1 VAPRHHR
8 HPVLGWARRDRRHHP
23 RAARFPDGSGASAA
37 GGVGG
42 IHMASIELI
51 DLTKHYKQGSTVVK
65 ALDGVNLS
73 IESGEF
79 VSIVGRSGSGKT
91 TALDLLGLLLRPTS
105 GQVLLDG
112 TDTGKLRDGAR
123 ADGRGKK
130 LGFVFQEFNLL
141 PGLTAIQNVML
152 PLRYHKNGKD
162 GKARAATLLDEVG
175 LKDRMH
181 HRPDQMSGG
190 EQQQPAI
197 ARALIT
203 RPTLVRGEERTGE
216 VDSETSQQIVALMR
230 RMNRDHGVTFVIV
243 THDMDVAGQTDR
255 VIRLKDGKVLSDAR
269 VDAEQTYLAKLDRK
283 E

>member
-1 VAPRHHR
+1 
-8 HPVLGWARRDRRHHP
+8 
-23 RAARFPDGSGASAA
+23 
-37 GGVGG
+37 
-42 IHMASIELI
+42 MASIELI

-79 VSIVGRSGSGKT
+79 ISIVGRSGSGKT

-105 GQVLLDG
+105 GQVMLDG

-123 ADGRGKK
+123 ADLRGQK

-141 PGLTAIQNVML
+141 PGLSAIQNVML

-162 GKARAATLLDEVG
+162 GKARAAALLDEVG
-175 LKDRMH
+175 LTDRMH

-190 EQQQPAI
+190 EQQRTAI
-197 ARALIT
+197 ARALIN
-203 RPTLVRGEERTGE
+203 RPTLVLGDEPTGE

-283 E
+283 ESVA

>member
-1 VAPRHHR
+1 
-8 HPVLGWARRDRRHHP
+8 
-23 RAARFPDGSGASAA
+23 
-37 GGVGG
+37 
-42 IHMASIELI
+42 MASIELI

-105 GQVLLDG
+105 GQVMLDG
-112 TDTGKLRDGAR
+112 TDTRKLRDGAR
-123 ADGRGKK
+123 ADLRGEK

-141 PGLTAIQNVML
+141 PGLSAIQNVML

-190 EQQQPAI
+190 EQQRTAI
-197 ARALIT
+197 ARALIN
-203 RPTLVRGEERTGE
+203 RPKLVLGDEPTGE

-230 RMNRDHGVTFVIV
+230 RMNREHGVTFILV
-243 THDMDVAGQTDR
+243 THDMDVAAQTDR
-255 VIRLKDGKVLSDAR
+255 VIRLKDGKVVSDVRSTPDQKFLSGADLQGAI
-269 VDAEQTYLAKLDRK
+269 A
-283 E
+283 

>member
-1 VAPRHHR
+1 
-8 HPVLGWARRDRRHHP
+8 
-23 RAARFPDGSGASAA
+23 
-37 GGVGG
+37 
-42 IHMASIELI
+42 MASIELI

-91 TALDLLGLLLRPTS
+91 TALDLLGLLLRPTT
-105 GQVLLDG
+105 GQVMLDG

-123 ADGRGKK
+123 ADLRGQK

-141 PGLTAIQNVML
+141 PGLSAIQNVML

-162 GKARAATLLDEVG
+162 GKARAAALLEEVG

-190 EQQQPAI
+190 EQQRTAI
-197 ARALIT
+197 ARALIN
-203 RPTLVRGEERTGE
+203 RPTLVLGDEPTGE

-269 VDAEQTYLAKLDRK
+269 VNAEQTYLAKLDRN
-283 E
+283 ESVA

>member
-1 VAPRHHR
+1 
-8 HPVLGWARRDRRHHP
+8 
-23 RAARFPDGSGASAA
+23 
-37 GGVGG
+37 
-42 IHMASIELI
+42 MASIELI

-79 VSIVGRSGSGKT
+79 ISIVGRSGSGKT

-105 GQVLLDG
+105 GKVMLDG
-112 TDTGKLRDGAR
+112 TDTGRLRDGAR
-123 ADGRGKK
+123 ADLRGQK

-141 PGLTAIQNVML
+141 PGLSAIQNVML

-162 GKARAATLLDEVG
+162 GKARAAALLEEVG
-175 LKDRMH
+175 LQDRMH

-190 EQQQPAI
+190 EQQRTAI
-197 ARALIT
+197 ARALIN
-203 RPTLVRGEERTGE
+203 RPTLVLGDEPTGE

-255 VIRLKDGKVLSDAR
+255 VVRLKDGKVLSDAR
-269 VDAEQTYLAKLDRK
+269 ANADQAYLAKLERG
-283 E
+283 EGAA

>member
-1 VAPRHHR
+1 V
-8 HPVLGWARRDRRHHP
+8 
-23 RAARFPDGSGASAA
+23 
-37 GGVGG
+37 
-42 IHMASIELI
+42 ASIELI

-65 ALDGVNLS
+65 ALDGVSLS

-105 GQVLLDG
+105 GQVMLDG

-123 ADGRGKK
+123 ADLRGEK

-141 PGLTAIQNVML
+141 PGLNALQNVML

-162 GKARAATLLDEVG
+162 GRARAATLLDEVG

-190 EQQQPAI
+190 EQQRVAI
-197 ARALIT
+197 ARSLIN
-203 RPTLVRGEERTGE
+203 RPSLVLGDEATGE

-230 RMNRDHGVTFVIV
+230 RMNREHGVTFVLV
-243 THDMDVAGQTDR
+243 THDMDVAAQTDR
-255 VIRLKDGKVLSDAR
+255 VIRLKDGKVLSDVKAKT
-269 VDAEQTYLAKLDRK
+269 EQTFLTTLDLQGVIA
-283 E
+283 

>member
-1 VAPRHHR
+1 
-8 HPVLGWARRDRRHHP
+8 
-23 RAARFPDGSGASAA
+23 
-37 GGVGG
+37 
-42 IHMASIELI
+42 MASIELN

-65 ALDGVNLS
+65 ALDGINLA

-105 GQVLLDG
+105 GQVVLDG

-123 ADGRGKK
+123 ADLRGKK

-141 PGLTAIQNVML
+141 PGLNAIENVML
-152 PLRYHKNGKD
+152 PLRYHKNGRD
-162 GKARAATLLDEVG
+162 GKVRAAELLGEVG

-190 EQQQPAI
+190 EQQRTAI
-197 ARALIT
+197 ARALIN
-203 RPTLVRGEERTGE
+203 RPSLVLGDEPTGE
-216 VDSETSQQIVALMR
+216 VDSETSQQIVSLMR
-230 RMNRDHGVTFVIV
+230 RMNREHGVTFVIV

-255 VIRLKDGKVLSDAR
+255 VIRLKDGKVLSDTQAN
-269 VDAEQTYLAKLDRK
+269 AEQSYLAKLDRG
-283 E
+283 EGAA

>member
-1 VAPRHHR
+1 
-8 HPVLGWARRDRRHHP
+8 
-23 RAARFPDGSGASAA
+23 
-37 GGVGG
+37 
-42 IHMASIELI
+42 MASIELI

-79 VSIVGRSGSGKT
+79 ISIVGRSGSGKT

-105 GQVLLDG
+105 GQVMLDG

-123 ADGRGKK
+123 ADLRGQK

-141 PGLTAIQNVML
+141 PGLSAIQNVML

-162 GKARAATLLDEVG
+162 GKARAAALLDEVG
-175 LKDRMH
+175 LTDRMY

-190 EQQQPAI
+190 EQQRTAI
-197 ARALIT
+197 ARALIN
-203 RPTLVRGEERTGE
+203 RPTLVLGDEPTGE

-283 E
+283 ESVA

>member
-1 VAPRHHR
+1 
-8 HPVLGWARRDRRHHP
+8 
-23 RAARFPDGSGASAA
+23 
-37 GGVGG
+37 
-42 IHMASIELI
+42 MASIELI
-51 DLTKHYKQGSTVVK
+51 NLTKHYKQGSTVVK
-65 ALDGVNLS
+65 ALDGVTLN
-73 IESGEF
+73 IEAGEF
-79 VSIVGRSGSGKT
+79 ISIVGRSGSGKT

-105 GQVLLDG
+105 GQVMLDG

-123 ADGRGKK
+123 ADLRGEK

-190 EQQQPAI
+190 EQQRTAI
-197 ARALIT
+197 ARALIN
-203 RPTLVRGEERTGE
+203 RPSLVLGDEPTGE

-255 VIRLKDGKVLSDAR
+255 VVRLKDGKVLSDAR
-269 VDAEQTYLAKLDRK
+269 ANAEQTYLAKLDHK
-283 E
+283 ESVA

>member
-1 VAPRHHR
+1 
-8 HPVLGWARRDRRHHP
+8 
-23 RAARFPDGSGASAA
+23 
-37 GGVGG
+37 
-42 IHMASIELI
+42 MASIELI

-105 GQVLLDG
+105 GRVMLDG

-123 ADGRGKK
+123 ADLRGKK

-141 PGLTAIQNVML
+141 PGLTAVQNVML

-190 EQQQPAI
+190 EQQRTAI
-197 ARALIT
+197 ARALIN
-203 RPTLVRGEERTGE
+203 RPSLVLGDEPTGE

-230 RMNRDHGVTFVIV
+230 RMNRDHGVSFVIV

-255 VIRLKDGKVLSDAR
+255 MIRLKDGKVLSDAR
-269 VDAEQTYLAKLDRK
+269 VNPDQTYLATLDHK
-283 E
+283 ESVA

>member
-1 VAPRHHR
+1 
-8 HPVLGWARRDRRHHP
+8 
-23 RAARFPDGSGASAA
+23 
-37 GGVGG
+37 
-42 IHMASIELI
+42 MASIELI
-51 DLTKHYKQGSTVVK
+51 DLTKHYKQGSTVVR

-73 IESGEF
+73 IESGEL

-105 GQVLLDG
+105 GRVMLDG

-123 ADGRGKK
+123 ADLRGQK

-141 PGLTAIQNVML
+141 PGLSAIQNVML

-162 GKARAATLLDEVG
+162 GKARAAALLDEVG
-175 LKDRMH
+175 LTDRMH

-190 EQQQPAI
+190 EQQRTAI
-197 ARALIT
+197 ARALIN
-203 RPTLVRGEERTGE
+203 RPTLVLGDEPTGE
-216 VDSETSQQIVALMR
+216 VDSETSQQIIALMR

-255 VIRLKDGKVLSDAR
+255 VIRLKDGRVLSDAR
-269 VDAEQTYLAKLDRK
+269 VAAEQTYLAKLDRK
-283 E
+283 ESVA

>member
-1 VAPRHHR
+1 
-8 HPVLGWARRDRRHHP
+8 
-23 RAARFPDGSGASAA
+23 
-37 GGVGG
+37 
-42 IHMASIELI
+42 MASIELI

-91 TALDLLGLLLRPTS
+91 TALDLLGLLLRPTT
-105 GQVLLDG
+105 GQVMLDG

-123 ADGRGKK
+123 ADLRGQK

-141 PGLTAIQNVML
+141 PGLSAIQNVML

-162 GKARAATLLDEVG
+162 GRARAAALLDEVG

-190 EQQQPAI
+190 EQQRTAI
-197 ARALIT
+197 ARALIN
-203 RPTLVRGEERTGE
+203 RPTLVLGDEPTGE

-243 THDMDVAGQTDR
+243 THDTDVAGQTDR

-269 VDAEQTYLAKLDRK
+269 VNAEQTYLAKLDRN
-283 E
+283 ESVA

>member
-1 VAPRHHR
+1 
-8 HPVLGWARRDRRHHP
+8 
-23 RAARFPDGSGASAA
+23 
-37 GGVGG
+37 
-42 IHMASIELI
+42 MASIELV

-79 VSIVGRSGSGKT
+79 ISIVGRSGSGKT

-105 GQVLLDG
+105 GQVMLDG

-123 ADGRGKK
+123 ADLRGQK

-141 PGLTAIQNVML
+141 PGLSAIQNVML

-162 GKARAATLLDEVG
+162 GKARAAALLDEVG
-175 LKDRMH
+175 LTDRMH

-190 EQQQPAI
+190 EQQRTAI
-197 ARALIT
+197 ARALIN
-203 RPTLVRGEERTGE
+203 RPMLVLGDEPTGE

-283 E
+283 ESVA